1 MIYEL
6 RTYTFHAGKLPAY
19 LKLQEEV
26 GRPVRGDDYGKC
38 HGYWTAEFGALNQ
51 VWHLW
56 SYASL
61 DDRAKQR
68 DALGQNKRWTTEYV
82 PNVRPLL
89 MRQDIRF
96 LNPVKDINPPKTQ
109 GGVYELRIYRMHPGA
124 AGPWAQ
130 SFRDIMPVREKYSP
144 ECRHLDRR
152 GAAAERGR
160 AYVELSRS
168 EHAHDHPCRGVQG
181 SGLAGLRRQ
190 GLRLDRGDAF
200 HAAAAHRFLADEVT

>member
-38 HGYWTAEFGALNQ
+38 HGYWTAEFGQLNQ

-61 DDRAKQR
+61 DDRATQR
-68 DALGQNKRWTTEYV
+68 DALAQNKRWTTEYV

-96 LNPVKDINPPKTQ
+96 LNPVKDITPPKTQ

-124 AGPWAQ
+124 AGAWAQ
-130 SFRDIMPVREKYSP
+130 SFRDIMPVREKYSQNVGIWTGEAP
-144 ECRHLDRR
+144 QPNEVAHMWNYPDLNTRMSTR
-152 GAAAERGR
+152 AAVFKDPDWLAFV
-160 AYVELSRS
+160 AK
-168 EHAHDHPCRGVQG
+168 G
-181 SGLAGLRRQ
+181 SGSIVEMHSTLLLPAV
-190 GLRLDRGDAF
+190 F
-200 HAAAAHRFLADEVT
+200 SPMK

>member
-26 GRPVRGDDYGKC
+26 GRPTRGDDYGKC
-38 HGYWTAEFGALNQ
+38 HGYWTAEFGQLNQ

-56 SYASL
+56 SYDSL
-61 DDRAKQR
+61 DDRARQR
-68 DALGQNKRWTTEYV
+68 DRLAQNARWTTDYV

-96 LNPVKDINPPKTQ
+96 LNPVKDINPPKTP

-130 SFRDIMPVREKYSP
+130 AFRDIMLVREKYSP
-144 ECRHLDRR
+144 NVGIWTGEAPQPNEVAHMWNYPDLNTRMATRTKLFQDPDWLAFVAK
-152 GAAAERGR
+152 GAASI
-160 AYVELSRS
+160 VEMQSTLLLPTSFS
-168 EHAHDHPCRGVQG
+168 PMK
-181 SGLAGLRRQ
+181 
-190 GLRLDRGDAF
+190 
-200 HAAAAHRFLADEVT
+200 